1 MKKRIPEGE
10 LTTKLFFRLLPIQI
24 LLALVHAV
32 NGTISG
38 LFASNCVGPTAM
50 GAMELY
56 GPASALIG
64 TVSTVLVGGALLL
77 CGKYF
82 GKGQLEE
89 TQRVFS
95 TDLVLTVLFSGL
107 LMGAMLLVSAANL
120 TEAFTS
126 NPTVQRH
133 FRQYLLGQMIG
144 VLPLML
150 SQQLSAF
157 LSLENQAKR
166 TITASV
172 VFVVVN
178 LALNALLVGVLRM
191 QAFGL
196 SLASSMSLWVL
207 TGIQLS
213 YYFSGQSLLKLRLR
227 RPKGSGVLDILK
239 TGYPGAL
246 SYGYQTLRTTLMNIL
261 IVQAVTSLGL
271 SALGAANSLI
281 RLLWAVP
288 NGMLAVSRMLISVS
302 VGEEDRHSLVSIM
315 RNLFRRCVPIMLA
328 AAVLTALLA
337 VPLTRLYYRDPSNP
351 AYMMTIWGL
360 RLIPLS
366 MPLSL
371 ITMHMI
377 CYSQVTNKKLLMQ
390 LLPLLDGLVCVTGFT
405 ALLISRMGMTGVY
418 LAFILNGMV
427 CLLAALLYAAFVR
440 HSFPR
445 NVEELL
451 ALPESFGVKASD
463 RIDISVTSLEEVTS
477 VSCQVMDFCLGH
489 GVDRRRA
496 CFSGLCLEEMAGNVV
511 LHGFHKDRKR
521 HSVDIRV
528 VYKEGEIILRIKD
541 DCKPFDPSEQIKV
554 FDPNDKVKNVGI
566 RLVHGISK
574 QLEYRNMLGLN
585 VLMVRI

>member
-1 MKKRIPEGE
+1 
-10 LTTKLFFRLLPIQI
+10 
-24 LLALVHAV
+24 
-32 NGTISG
+32 
-38 LFASNCVGPTAM
+38 
-50 GAMELY
+50 
-56 GPASALIG
+56 
-64 TVSTVLVGGALLL
+64 
-77 CGKYF
+77 
-82 GKGQLEE
+82 
-89 TQRVFS
+89 
-95 TDLVLTVLFSGL
+95 
-107 LMGAMLLVSAANL
+107 
-120 TEAFTS
+120 
-126 NPTVQRH
+126 
-133 FRQYLLGQMIG
+133 
-144 VLPLML
+144 
-150 SQQLSAF
+150 
-157 LSLENQAKR
+157 
-166 TITASV
+166 
-172 VFVVVN
+172 
-178 LALNALLVGVLRM
+178 
-191 QAFGL
+191 
-196 SLASSMSLWVL
+196 
-207 TGIQLS
+207 
-213 YYFSGQSLLKLRLR
+213 
-227 RPKGSGVLDILK
+227 
-239 TGYPGAL
+239 
-246 SYGYQTLRTTLMNIL
+246 
-261 IVQAVTSLGL
+261 
-271 SALGAANSLI
+271 
-281 RLLWAVP
+281 
-288 NGMLAVSRMLISVS
+288 
-302 VGEEDRHSLVSIM
+302 
-315 RNLFRRCVPIMLA
+315 
-328 AAVLTALLA
+328 
-337 VPLTRLYYRDPSNP
+337 
-351 AYMMTIWGL
+351 
-360 RLIPLS
+360 